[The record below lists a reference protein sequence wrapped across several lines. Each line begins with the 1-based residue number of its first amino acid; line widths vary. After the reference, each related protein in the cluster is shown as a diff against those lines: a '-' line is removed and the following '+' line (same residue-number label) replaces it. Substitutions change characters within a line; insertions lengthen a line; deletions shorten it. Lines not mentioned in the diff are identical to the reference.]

1 MLFFS
6 GVWCIVMSVNLTFG
20 YGIISTLLYYENE
33 RLLLYTKGRNRLLG
47 IGAKNIGIDL
57 GTANTIVY
65 IEGKGIVL
73 REPSVVARN
82 KKSGEVI
89 AVGEEARDMIGR
101 TPASIVAIR
110 PMKDGV
116 IADYDTTVAMMKH
129 YMEKALGK
137 NGGKPYVMVCVPSG
151 VTEVEKRAVIDA
163 TRVAGARDAYV
174 IEEPFAAAIGAG
186 LPVMDPTGSK
196 VVDIG
201 GGTTDVATI
210 SLGGIV
216 SSRSIRMAGD
226 KMNDAIAQF
235 VRQNKNLLIGERTA
249 EKLKWDIGSA
259 SVEAAKEM
267 GTTEVRGR
275 DLVTGLPQTKEVS
288 AVDVSNALQDVV
300 EAIIEAIK
308 GTLEETSPEIAADVI
323 DHGIVLTGGGA
334 LLKHLPEVIADATKV
349 PVFIANDPLDCVA
362 IGTGESLKSIDVMK
376 KSK

>member
-1 MLFFS
+1 MF
-6 GVWCIVMSVNLTFG
+6 
-20 YGIISTLLYYENE
+20 
-33 RLLLYTKGRNRLLG
+33 G
-47 IGAKNIGIDL
+47 IGTKNIGIDL

-65 IEGKGIVL
+65 VDGKGIVL
-73 REPSVVARN
+73 REPSVVAKN
-82 KKSGEVI
+82 SKTGEIVS
-89 AVGEEARDMIGR
+89 VGEDARAMIGR

-116 IADYDTTVAMMKH
+116 IADYDTTVAMMK
-129 YMEKALGK
+129 YYIQKTLGSS
-137 NGGKPYVMVCVPSG
+137 NGKPYVMVCVPSG

-174 IEEPFAAAIGAG
+174 LEEPFAAAIGAG
-186 LPVMDPTGSK
+186 LPVMDPTGSM

-226 KMNDAIAQF
+226 KLDEAIVAY
-235 VRQNKNLLIGERTA
+235 VRQHFNLLIGERTA
-249 EKLKWDIGSA
+249 EQLKWDIGSA
-259 SVEAAKEM
+259 SKEAVKEDD
-267 GTTEVRGR
+267 GASIRGR
-275 DLVTGLPQTKEVS
+275 DLITGLPKTIDVS
-288 AVDVSNALQDVV
+288 AADIA
-300 EAIIEAIK
+300 EAIHEPVEEIIGAVKE
-308 GTLEETSPEIAADVI
+308 TLEETSPEIAADVI

-334 LLKHLPEVIADATKV
+334 LLHNLPDVIADATKV

-376 KSK
+376 KK

>member
-1 MLFFS
+1 M
-6 GVWCIVMSVNLTFG
+6 
-20 YGIISTLLYYENE
+20 
-33 RLLLYTKGRNRLLG
+33 LG
-47 IGAKNIGIDL
+47 IGTKNLGIDL

-65 IEGKGIVL
+65 LEGKGIVL

-82 KKSGEVI
+82 SKTNEVI
-89 AVGEEARDMIGR
+89 AVGSDARDMIGR
-101 TPASIVAIR
+101 TPESIVAIR

-116 IADYDTTVAMMKH
+116 IADYDTTVAMMK
-129 YMEKALGK
+129 YYIDKAIG
-137 NGGKPYVMVCVPSG
+137 NNGKPYVMVCVPSG
-151 VTEVEKRAVIDA
+151 ITEVEKRAVIDA

-186 LPVMDPTGSK
+186 LPVMDPTGSM

-226 KMNDAIAQF
+226 KMNDAIVQY
-235 VRQNKNLLIGERTA
+235 VRQHMNLLIGERTA

-259 SVEAAKEM
+259 SVEAAEEM
-267 GTTEVRGR
+267 GTTQVRGR
-275 DLVTGLPQTKEVS
+275 DLVTGLPKTMQVS
-288 AVDVSNALQDVV
+288 AKDVSTALQDVV
-300 EAIIEAIK
+300 DSIITAIK

-334 LLKHLPEVIADATKV
+334 LLKHLPDVIADATKV

-376 KSK
+376 KK

>member
-186 LPVMDPTGSK
+186 LPVMDPTGSM

-288 AVDVSNALQDVV
+288 AVDVSNALQDVI

>member
-1 MLFFS
+1 M
-6 GVWCIVMSVNLTFG
+6 
-20 YGIISTLLYYENE
+20 
-33 RLLLYTKGRNRLLG
+33 LG
-47 IGAKNIGIDL
+47 IGTKNLGIDL

-65 IEGKGIVL
+65 LEGKGIVL

-82 KKSGEVI
+82 SKTNEVI
-89 AVGEEARDMIGR
+89 AVGSDARDMIGR
-101 TPASIVAIR
+101 TPESIVAIR

-116 IADYDTTVAMMKH
+116 IADYDTTVAMMK
-129 YMEKALGK
+129 YYIDKALG
-137 NGGKPYVMVCVPSG
+137 NNGKPYVMVCVPSG
-151 VTEVEKRAVIDA
+151 ITEVEKRAVIDA

-186 LPVMDPTGSK
+186 LPVMDPTGSM

-226 KMNDAIAQF
+226 KMNDAIVQY
-235 VRQNKNLLIGERTA
+235 VRQHMNLLIGERTA

-259 SVEAAKEM
+259 SVEAAEEM
-267 GTTEVRGR
+267 GTTQVRGR
-275 DLVTGLPQTKEVS
+275 DLVTGLPKTMQVS
-288 AVDVSNALQDVV
+288 AKDVSTALQDVV
-300 EAIIEAIK
+300 DSIITAIK

-334 LLKHLPEVIADATKV
+334 LLKHLPDVIADATKV
-349 PVFIANDPLDCVA
+349 PVFIAN
-362 IGTGESLKSIDVMK
+362 GTGESLKSIDVMK
-376 KSK
+376 KK

>member
-1 MLFFS
+1 MPL
-6 GVWCIVMSVNLTFG
+6 GFG
-20 YGIISTLLYYENE
+20 T
-33 RLLLYTKGRNRLLG
+33 
-47 IGAKNIGIDL
+47 KNIGIDL

-65 IEGKGIVL
+65 IDGKGIVL
-73 REPSVVARN
+73 REPSVVAR
-82 KKSGEVI
+82 KKGTGEVI
-89 AVGEEARDMIGR
+89 SVGSEARDMIGR

-116 IADYDTTVAMMKH
+116 IADYDTTVAMMKY
-129 YMEKALGK
+129 YMDKALGN

-151 VTEVEKRAVIDA
+151 ITEVEKRAVVDA

-174 IEEPFAAAIGAG
+174 IEEPYAAAIGAG
-186 LPVMDPTGSK
+186 LPVMDPTGSM

-235 VRQNKNLLIGERTA
+235 VRQNKSLLIGERTA

-259 SVEAAKEM
+259 SLDAAKGM

-275 DLVTGLPQTKEVS
+275 DLITGLPKTMEVS
-288 AVDVSNALQDVV
+288 ALDVSEALQDVV
-300 EAIIEAIK
+300 NEIIAAIK

-334 LLKHLPEVIADATKV
+334 LLKHLPEVIAEAPKV

-362 IGTGESLKSIDVMK
+362 IGTGESLKSIDAMRK
-376 KSK
+376 KK